1 MINFSLAN
9 ISALC
14 VHGGTTL
21 NGGASVHSLT
31 NNYSTARDPF
41 ADTITVR
48 QDESAPRRA
57 ARTTLLCEHGRR
69 PVTGVAPGRDFWSIT
84 RLITIQDSHGRRSQN
99 CARLRRARRNNR
111 SDAESR

>member
-48 QDESAPRRA
+48 QDDRRPGGRQGLPYHVSMAA
-57 ARTTLLCEHGRR
+57 AR
-69 PVTGVAPGRDFWSIT
+69 
-84 RLITIQDSHGRRSQN
+84 
-99 CARLRRARRNNR
+99 
-111 SDAESR
+111 

>member
-21 NGGASVHSLT
+21 NGGASVHSLI
-31 NNYSTARDPF
+31 NNYSTASDPF

-48 QDESAPRRA
+48 QDDRRPGGRQGLPYHVSMAA
-57 ARTTLLCEHGRR
+57 AR
-69 PVTGVAPGRDFWSIT
+69 
-84 RLITIQDSHGRRSQN
+84 
-99 CARLRRARRNNR
+99 
-111 SDAESR
+111 